1 MFLTLFHLT
10 VFRLLFVWKNLTLI
24 TTTGFISSM
33 FFFFFHVQLL
43 MKTCQHL
50 WLTLDPVLSSNAF
63 FFLTISVLL
72 DGFAFK
78 CFFVVRFCFSLLFK
92 IILILGSW
100 TSDAF
105 TQCATND
112 EIFGGEIFWLHV
124 VIHAPTREQPSRWQI
139 FYKEGFVNT
148 EASFNKGLSL
158 QKRKDDFQYFN
169 QLFKTFLCP
178 MWFIKK

>member
-1 MFLTLFHLT
+1 MSSTLF
-10 VFRLLFVWKNLTLI
+10 
-24 TTTGFISSM
+24 
-33 FFFFFHVQLL
+33 FHFQLL
-43 MKTCQHL
+43 KKTCQHL

-63 FFLTISVLL
+63 FFLTISVFL

-78 CFFVVRFCFSLLFK
+78 CFFVARFCFSLLFK

-112 EIFGGEIFWLHV
+112 EIFRGEIFWLHV
-124 VIHAPTREQPSRWQI
+124 VIHAPTREQALRWQI
-139 FYKEGFVNT
+139 FHKEGFVNT
-148 EASFNKGLSL
+148 EASFNKGLSI

-169 QLFKTFLCP
+169 QLFKTFLVSDVIHKKVIESVTF
-178 MWFIKK
+178 WSVIKIKKFLSFLFYYA